1 MALSLLGDYK
11 DLESLIVT
19 HNGGK
24 AKSNSGSAVAATK
37 ISYETSSS
45 NNNVTNK
52 VSMSLRYPYP
62 GLGRLTGGQDSP
74 GYDTPLVPE
83 VFVEIVIS

>member
-52 VSMSLRYPYP
+52 VSMSLRYP